1 MADAPKDRV
10 SIQVAAR
17 EIRRGDRDDRD
28 GSDSAAERER
38 VDPRTRVARS
48 EVDLERS
55 SAVAVLQ
62 MLAAEVLRRARHA
75 ELRGEVALL
84 KRPRHGG

>member
-1 MADAPKDRV
+1 MLQRIACRF
-10 SIQVAAR
+10 R
-17 EIRRGDRDDRD
+17 LLRGRSGGVTAMIVMVRTPLR
-28 GSDSAAERER
+28 SERESILGR
-38 VDPRTRVARS
+38 GSRGRRRIS
-48 EVDLERS
+48 KGS

>member
-1 MADAPKDRV
+1 M
-10 SIQVAAR
+10 
-17 EIRRGDRDDRD
+17 ELWG
-28 GSDSAAERER
+28 
-38 VDPRTRVARS
+38 
-48 EVDLERS
+48 
-55 SAVAVLQ
+55 AVQQ